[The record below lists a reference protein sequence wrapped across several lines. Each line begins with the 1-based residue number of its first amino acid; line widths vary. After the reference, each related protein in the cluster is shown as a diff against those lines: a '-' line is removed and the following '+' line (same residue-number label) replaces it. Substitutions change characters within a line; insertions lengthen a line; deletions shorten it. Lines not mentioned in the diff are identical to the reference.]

1 MFGTSSIAKLGQKI
15 AGGSMKGLRI
25 GEKVTGAVAK
35 FGHKVRDYGKYA
47 TLAAGALGP
56 EAVAAVGAAVGVA
69 GKVGDAAQTAN
80 KMIMS
85 TEAGARGAQN
95 ALAAGNK
102 QQALG
107 IMRDTA
113 KDQFAA
119 GKSLKSAA
127 KSVMERK

>member
-1 MFGTSSIAKLGQKI
+1 MFGTTHIAKIGQKL
-15 AGGSMKGLRI
+15 AGNSMKGLRI
-25 GEKVTGAVAK
+25 GEKVTGEVAK
-35 FGHKVRDYGKYA
+35 IGHKVRDYGKYA
-47 TLAAGALGP
+47 ALAAGALGP
-56 EAVAAVGAAVGVA
+56 EAAAAVGAAAGVA
-69 GKVGDAAQTAN
+69 GKVGDVAEKAN
-80 KMIMS
+80 TMIKS
-85 TEAGARGAQN
+85 TQVGARGAQN

>member
-35 FGHKVRDYGKYA
+35 LGHKVRDYGKYA

-80 KMIMS
+80 TMIKN
-85 TEAGARGAQN
+85 TQVGARGAQN